1 MSGYY
6 LNPGGS
12 AFQIALNSEIY
23 VDKTMIVSKLNRL
36 IDTPNRFVCMSRPRR
51 FGKSYVG
58 DLICAYYSH
67 GCDTRHQFDGL
78 KLAQDPSFEKYL
90 NQFDVIRID
99 LGGFYSKFISERD
112 NLMEVVTQKVAAELK
127 EEYPDIVI
135 DEKWSLAEIF
145 TTVYEQSKRKFVIF
159 IDEYDVLIREKA
171 PKEQFDKYLH
181 FLNGMFKDMV
191 AQEVIALAYVTG
203 ILPIVR
209 DKIQSKLNVFEEFN
223 FLNPGQFTE
232 FMGFTEEETKELC
245 ERYNMS
251 YDECKLWYDGYQF
264 KNGTSILAPMS
275 VCRAMTRGEYADYW
289 SQTSSFMVVL
299 DAMKYS
305 QLDFTDIVLRLVRG
319 EHVGVNVSSF
329 LNTVTDF
336 HTTDDVLTYCI
347 QLGYL
352 AYDAKRKR
360 CYIPN
365 AEVRTQWAFVAERV
379 KETSIVAQ
387 LLKESEDL
395 LQATIEGDTQAV
407 AEGLRTAHNAVAS
420 CNGYNDENEFRA
432 AIIYAYYYAQNAYT
446 LIKELPTGEG
456 FADVAFIPKYPT
468 LNFPAFVVELKMNKS
483 VNTAMKQIEERKYGS
498 DLLQYRGNMMLVGV
512 SYDADSKE
520 HTCEIRQFEVQ

>member
-12 AFQIALNSEIY
+12 AFQVALDSEIY

-36 IDTPNRFVCMSRPRR
+36 IGTANRFVCMSRPRR

-78 KLAQDPSFEKYL
+78 KLSQDPSFEKYL

-99 LGGFYSKFISERD
+99 LVEFYSKFPKQHDTLIDVIASEIAR
-112 NLMEVVTQKVAAELK
+112 ELRR
-127 EEYPDIVI
+127 EYPDIEI
-135 DEKWSLAEIF
+135 TDDMSLPKMITEIYQK
-145 TTVYEQSKRKFVIF
+145 TRRKFVVF
-159 IDEYDVLIREKA
+159 IDEYDLLIREKA
-171 PKEQFDKYLH
+171 PRKQFDDYLL
-181 FLNGMFKDMV
+181 FLNGMFK
-191 AQEVIALAYVTG
+191 ASGTQEAIALAYVTG

-209 DKIQSKLNVFEEFN
+209 DKIQSKLNVFREYN

-245 ERYNMS
+245 ERYDMS
-251 YDECKLWYDGYQF
+251 FNECKLWYDGYNF
-264 KNGTSILAPMS
+264 KDGTSILSPMS
-275 VCRAMTRGEYADYW
+275 VSEAMMRGEYADYW

-299 DAMKYS
+299 DAMKFS
-305 QLDFTDIVLRLVRG
+305 ELNFADIVLRLVRG
-319 EHVGVNVSSF
+319 EHVSVNVRSF

-336 HTTDDVLTYCI
+336 HSVDDVLTYCI

-352 AYDAKRKR
+352 AYDAKRRR

-365 AEVRTQWAFVAERV
+365 AEVRYQWEFVAAGI
-379 KETSIVAQ
+379 KETHVVAQ

-395 LQATIEGDTQAV
+395 LQATIEGNTAEV
-407 AEGLRTAHNAVAS
+407 ARGLRAAHDVVAKS
-420 CNGYNDENEFRA
+420 KGYNDENEFQA

-446 LIKELPTGEG
+446 LVKELPTGEG

-468 LNFPAFVVELKMNKS
+468 LNYPAFVLELKMNKS
-483 VNTAMKQIEERKYGS
+483 TNTAMQQIEQRKYGS
-498 DLLQYRGNMMLVGV
+498 DLLHYRGNMLLIAV

-520 HTCEIRQFEVQ
+520 HTCQIKPFVIE